1 MQEDVKP
8 NVLKEPVENLKN
20 VGQKRKIKEKTLKN
34 VGNHPEIYIK
44 CV

>member
-20 VGQKRKIKEKTLKN
+20 VG
-34 VGNHPEIYIK
+34 NHPENYIK